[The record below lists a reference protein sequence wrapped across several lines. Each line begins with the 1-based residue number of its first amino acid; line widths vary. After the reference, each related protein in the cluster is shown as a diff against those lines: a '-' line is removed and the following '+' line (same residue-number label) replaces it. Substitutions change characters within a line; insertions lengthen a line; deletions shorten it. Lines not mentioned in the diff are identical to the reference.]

1 MLSGEQRAKLAAET
15 ILLSLLLFW
24 VTIMDPLLIV
34 GIFTLGAGA
43 GGLCIFLQQ
52 RSIRAR
58 FLKEIT
64 DELERALF
72 GSIHRS
78 GQWM

>member
-78 GQWM
+78 GQ